1 MDMMITMMGFI
12 NIHFMFLHLNIQRM
26 KIAKLVFLFVGLLL
40 FCEMDGQSRWQ
51 IQPNQSI
58 EWSIGQNIP
67 HYDHIEMGGE
77 MVATVLRYGV
87 NADGTFSL
95 ERSVVWPML
104 RTIPNDTH
112 ASLTRRFSVDFLAML
127 QVNGLTLN
135 NEQVKSIRLDGKL
148 TVVSEFTVGHTRGT
162 KAGGELVPAIELT
175 RVFFPSVD
183 KPMLC
188 ERLLRI
194 WEMKRWKYCFLILV
208 LCIRQSRIR
217 EWMEVIH

>member
-51 IQPNQSI
+51 IQPDQSI

-148 TVVSEFTVGHTRGT
+148 TVVSEFTVGTYKRNQGRRR
-162 KAGGELVPAIELT
+162 ACSCDRIN
-175 RVFFPSVD
+175 S
-183 KPMLC
+183 
-188 ERLLRI
+188 RLFSF
-194 WEMKRWKYCFLILV
+194 C
-208 LCIRQSRIR
+208 
-217 EWMEVIH
+217 